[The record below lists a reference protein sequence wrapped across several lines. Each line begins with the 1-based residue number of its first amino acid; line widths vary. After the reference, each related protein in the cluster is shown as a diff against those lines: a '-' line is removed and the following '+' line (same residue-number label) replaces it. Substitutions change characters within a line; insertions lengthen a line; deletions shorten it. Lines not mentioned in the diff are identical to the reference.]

1 MCVASVQLVL
11 FQLTFRMAPH
21 CKETFY
27 RSLEDNLAVIENYP
41 VGGAEQYLRLL
52 GAFNKRPKELRT
64 FPVFVTAFDD
74 SHLNESQGLF
84 KSIHEVFLNS
94 KYRKRL
100 MVIVYDLGIRPSNLL
115 KLKKNCKCEVRRF
128 QYEKFPPHVKR
139 IHTYAF
145 KPIIVQEILM
155 EFGFLWWM
163 DTSVRLTTTDI
174 KFVLSRAARYGTLF
188 TVSGN
193 TKAVGTLTKH
203 TSKATFDYLQED
215 SCKFKSFHEIWAT
228 SLMFHINNVTR
239 SVVKACATCALNEEC
254 IAPPGSR
261 IICNMELEIDGRCH
275 RFDQSVFGIIIR
287 RLFHDNDLPHHDR
300 NLPQHIYS
308 IRRKNFEH
316 YFN

>member
-1 MCVASVQLVL
+1 
-11 FQLTFRMAPH
+11 
-21 CKETFY
+21 
-27 RSLEDNLAVIENYP
+27 
-41 VGGAEQYLRLL
+41 
-52 GAFNKRPKELRT
+52 
-64 FPVFVTAFDD
+64 
-74 SHLNESQGLF
+74 
-84 KSIHEVFLNS
+84 
-94 KYRKRL
+94 
-100 MVIVYDLGIRPSNLL
+100 
-115 KLKKNCKCEVRRF
+115 
-128 QYEKFPPHVKR
+128 
-139 IHTYAF
+139 
-145 KPIIVQEILM
+145 M

-203 TSKATFDYLQED
+203 TLKATFDYLQEN

-239 SVVKACATCALNEEC
+239 SVVKAWTTCALNEEC

-308 IRRKNFEH
+308 IRRKHFEH
-316 YFN
+316 YFNWFFFLLKFCDDETVFLLTSIGYSILFYI